1 MNCFSMKPKYPRIS
15 IITTSYNQG
24 QFLEETI
31 RSVLLQDYPA
41 IEYIIIDGGS
51 TDNSQEIIN
60 KYKKKLAWFISETDS
75 GQADAINKGL
85 KKATGEFVAWLNS
98 DDIYTNNAISSAV
111 DKLRSH
117 PDCGMVFSNVLSID
131 SESSIFNTMLY
142 GNWGIHELM
151 QFNIIGQPGV
161 FMRKKAIEDVGF
173 LNPKFHF
180 LMDHHLWLKIALKYP
195 IKHVDEFWAAA
206 RFHPAA
212 KNIAHTAGFGKEAF
226 QIYEWMGKQPDFLPL
241 FQKNKKKIEAGAYL
255 LKARYLLDNEDNWA
269 AFKNYMKGVTLD
281 LSSLP
286 REMDRIAYSF
296 LNGLIPLEKLKED
309 YLQKRTEK
317 IKQKDYD
324 YLIYYLKK
332 EKDF

>member
-1 MNCFSMKPKYPRIS
+1 MKPKLPLIS
-15 IITTSYNQG
+15 IITPSYNQG

-51 TDNSQEIIN
+51 TDNSKAIIE
-60 KYKKKLAWFISETDS
+60 KYKKKLAWSVSEVDN

-85 KKATGEFVAWLNS
+85 EKATGKFVAWLNS
-98 DDIYTNNAISSAV
+98 DDIYTENAVSSAI
-111 DKLRSH
+111 DKLKSN
-117 PDCGMVFSNVLSID
+117 PDCGMIFSNVLSID

-212 KNIAHTAGFGKEAF
+212 KNLIGSAKYGKEAF

-255 LKARYLLDNEDNWA
+255 LKARYLLEGKENWA
-269 AFKNYMKGVTLD
+269 AFKNYMKSVTLD

-296 LNGLIPLEKLKED
+296 LNGLIPLEKLKEN

>member
-1 MNCFSMKPKYPRIS
+1 MKPKYPRIS